1 MKILQLGKFYPI
13 KGGVEKVMYDLMT
26 GLSEEGLKCDML
38 CAACDDDHVGEEP
51 LNENATLMR
60 TRTLAKV
67 KATMLSPAMISKMRS
82 ICNEYDVV
90 HVHHPDPMACLALYM
105 SGYKGKVAL
114 HWHSDILKQKNL
126 LKLYQPLQKWLIDRA
141 DMIIGTSPVY
151 LESSPWLKDVQDKT
165 VCLPIGVVPLEV
177 DNEKAAALREK
188 YKGRKIIFSLGRL
201 VPYKGYKYL
210 IDSARYLDDSYVVL
224 IGGEGPLK
232 DSLREQIESSGLQD
246 KVRLLGFLSDE
257 EVAAY
262 FGACDLFCM
271 SSVYATE
278 AFGIVQIEAMSAGKP
293 VVATR
298 IPGSGVSWVNAHKE
312 SGINVE
318 PKDSEALA
326 KAFKSILES
335 EDTYNA
341 FAEQASRR
349 YHEMFTKSRMIE
361 NCIEIYKSI

>member
-13 KGGVEKVMYDLMT
+13 RGGVEKVMYDLMT

-38 CAACDDDHVGEEP
+38 CAACDDDDVGEDV
-51 LNENATLMR
+51 LNQNATLMC
-60 TRTLAKV
+60 TKTLAKV
-67 KATMLSPAMISKMRS
+67 KATMLSPSMISKMRS

-90 HVHHPDPMACLALYM
+90 HIHHPDPMACLALYM

-114 HWHSDILKQKNL
+114 HWHSDIIKQKKL
-126 LKLYQPLQKWLIDRA
+126 LKLYQPLQNWLIDRA
-141 DMIIGTSPVY
+141 DAIIGTSPVY
-151 LESSPWLKDVQDKT
+151 LQSSPWLKKVQDKT

-177 DNEKAAALREK
+177 DEEKAAVIRKK
-188 YKGRKIIFSLGRL
+188 YAGKKIIFSLGRL

-224 IGGEGPLK
+224 IGGGGPLK
-232 DSLREQIESSGLQD
+232 ASLKEQIDNSGLHD
-246 KVRLLGFLSDE
+246 KVKLLGFLSDE
-257 EVAAY
+257 EVGAY

-293 VVATR
+293 VVATK

-326 KAFKSILES
+326 NAFKRILES

-349 YHEMFTKSRMIE
+349 YWDMFTKDRMIE